1 MGMDDTDQREKTEM
15 IVSCGEA
22 LIDFLPVKDAAGN
35 DSYQPKVG
43 GSPYNVALTAGRLG
57 NHTGFLGG
65 ISTDFFGEMLVE
77 ELKRSL
83 VSLKYVGFSARPTTL
98 AFVSLLHDEPQYAF
112 FDENSAGRLHDPAA
126 HEPIGDEVEAIHF
139 GSISLIPEPSVSRLA
154 AVMDANRGKRVLCYD
169 PNVRPT
175 LIHDRDA
182 FIANVEKFAHG
193 ADIVKI
199 SGADL
204 EWLYPGVEAETVASG
219 WLAAG
224 TGLVVVTRGGN
235 GVTAYTPSGSVFSP
249 VIPVIIA
256 DTVGA
261 GDSFTGGLLARLS
274 EKGHLTIDGVRNIDP
289 AALKDALDF
298 ANRVAAIT
306 CSRAGANPPWRS
318 ELVEAEA

>member
-1 MGMDDTDQREKTEM
+1 M

-22 LIDFLPVKDAAGN
+22 LIDFLPVKDANGN

-43 GSPYNVALTAGRLG
+43 GSPYNVALTTGRLG
-57 NHTGFLGG
+57 NPTGFLGG
-65 ISTDFFGEMLVE
+65 ISTDFFGEMLAE
-77 ELKRSL
+77 ELERSQ
-83 VSLKYVGFSARPTTL
+83 VSLKYAGRSARPTTL

-126 HEPIGDEVEAIHF
+126 HEPIGDEVEALHF
-139 GSISLIPEPSVSRLA
+139 GSISLIPEPIVGRLA

-182 FIANVEKFAHG
+182 FCARVEQFAHG

-204 EWLYPGVEAETVASG
+204 EWLHPGIEADEIAAG
-219 WLAAG
+219 WLEAG
-224 TGLVVVTRGGN
+224 AGLVVVTRGGN
-235 GVTAYTPSGSVFSP
+235 GVTAYTSTGTVFSP
-249 VIPVIIA
+249 VVPVVIA

-274 EKGHLTIDGVRNIDP
+274 EKGLLTIDGVRNIDH

-306 CSRAGANPPWRS
+306 CSRAGANPPWRH
-318 ELVEAEA
+318 ELVA

>member
-1 MGMDDTDQREKTEM
+1 M

-22 LIDFLPVKDAAGN
+22 LIDFLPVKDVNGN

-43 GSPYNVALTAGRLG
+43 GSPYNVALTTGRLG
-57 NHTGFLGG
+57 IPTGFLGG
-65 ISTDFFGEMLVE
+65 ISTDFFGELLAE
-77 ELKRSL
+77 ELERSQ
-83 VSLKYVGFSARPTTL
+83 VSLKYTGRSARPTTL

-112 FDENSAGRLHDPAA
+112 FDENSAGRLHDPAI
-126 HEPIGDEVEAIHF
+126 HEPVGDEVEALHF
-139 GSISLIPEPSVSRLA
+139 GSISLIPEPIVDRLA

-182 FIANVEKFAHG
+182 FSARVEQFAHG

-204 EWLYPGVEAETVASG
+204 EWLHPGVDPETVAAG

-224 TGLVVVTRGGN
+224 AGLVVVTRGGN
-235 GVTAYTPSGSVFSP
+235 GVTAYTPTGSVFSP
-249 VIPVIIA
+249 VVPVTIA

-274 EKGHLTIDGVRNIDP
+274 EKGHLTIDGVRKIDH

-306 CSRAGANPPWRS
+306 CSRAGANPPWRH
-318 ELVEAEA
+318 ELAA

>member
-1 MGMDDTDQREKTEM
+1 M

-22 LIDFLPVKDAAGN
+22 LIDFLPVKDANGN

-43 GSPYNVALTAGRLG
+43 GSPYNVALTTGRLG
-57 NHTGFLGG
+57 IPTGFLGG
-65 ISTDFFGEMLVE
+65 ISTDFFGEMLAE
-77 ELKRSL
+77 ELERSQ
-83 VSLKYVGFSARPTTL
+83 VSLKYAGRSARPTTL
-98 AFVSLLHDEPQYAF
+98 AFVSLAHDEPQYAF

-126 HEPIGDEVEAIHF
+126 HEPVGDEVEALHF
-139 GSISLIPEPSVSRLA
+139 GSISLIPEPIVDRLA
-154 AVMDANRGKRVLCYD
+154 AVMDVNRGKRVICYD

-182 FIANVEKFAHG
+182 FIARVEAFAKG

-204 EWLYPGVEAETVASG
+204 EWLYPGVDAEKVAAG

-235 GVTAYTPSGSVFSP
+235 GVTAYTPTGTVFSP
-249 VIPVIIA
+249 IVPVTIA

-274 EKGHLTIDGVRNIDP
+274 EKGLLSIGGVRNIDH
-289 AALKDALDF
+289 AALKDSLDF
-298 ANRVAAIT
+298 ANRVASIT
-306 CSRAGANPPWRS
+306 CSRAGANPPWRH
-318 ELVEAEA
+318 ELAA

>member
-35 DSYQPKVG
+35 DSYQPKAG
-43 GSPYNVALTAGRLG
+43 GSPYNVALTTGRLG
-57 NHTGFLGG
+57 IPTGFLGG
-65 ISTDFFGEMLVE
+65 ISTDFFGEMLAE
-77 ELKRSL
+77 ELKRSQ
-83 VSLKYVGFSARPTTL
+83 VSLKYAGFSARPTTL

-112 FDENSAGRLHDPAA
+112 FDENTAGRLHDPAI
-126 HEPIGDEVEAIHF
+126 HEPIGDDVEALHF
-139 GSISLIPEPSVSRLA
+139 GSFSLATEPFATRLA
-154 AVMDANRGKRVLCYD
+154 LIMDQNRGKRVICYD

-175 LIHDRDA
+175 LIADRPTFEA
-182 FIANVEKFAHG
+182 RVELFAHG

-204 EWLYPGVEAETVASG
+204 EWLHPGVDVETIAKG
-219 WLAAG
+219 WLAGGA
-224 TGLVVVTRGGN
+224 GLVVVTRGGN
-235 GVTAYTPSGSVFSP
+235 GVTAYMPSGSVFSP
-249 VIPVIIA
+249 VIPVTIA

>member
-1 MGMDDTDQREKTEM
+1 MSFM

-22 LIDFLPVKDAAGN
+22 LIDFLPVKDANGN

-43 GSPYNVALTAGRLG
+43 GSPYNVALTTGRLG
-57 NHTGFLGG
+57 NPTGFLGG
-65 ISTDFFGEMLVE
+65 ISTDFFGEMLAE
-77 ELKRSL
+77 ELERSQ
-83 VSLKYVGFSARPTTL
+83 VSLKYAGRSARPTTL

-126 HEPIGDEVEAIHF
+126 HEPIGDEVEALHF
-139 GSISLIPEPSVSRLA
+139 GSISLIPEPIVGRLA

-182 FIANVEKFAHG
+182 FCALVEQFAHG

-204 EWLYPGVEAETVASG
+204 EWLHPGIEADEIAAG
-219 WLAAG
+219 WLEAG
-224 TGLVVVTRGGN
+224 AGLVVVTRGGN
-235 GVTAYTPSGSVFSP
+235 GVTAYTSTGTVFSP
-249 VIPVIIA
+249 VVPVVIA

-274 EKGHLTIDGVRNIDP
+274 EKGLLTIDGVRNIDH

-306 CSRAGANPPWRS
+306 CSRAGANPPWRH
-318 ELVEAEA
+318 ELVA

>member
-1 MGMDDTDQREKTEM
+1 M

-22 LIDFLPVKDAAGN
+22 LIDFLPVKDVNGN

-43 GSPYNVALTAGRLG
+43 GSPYNVALTTGRLG
-57 NHTGFLGG
+57 VPTGFLGG
-65 ISTDFFGEMLVE
+65 ISTDFFGEMLAE
-77 ELKRSL
+77 ELARSQ
-83 VSLKYVGFSARPTTL
+83 VSLKYAGRSARPTTL
-98 AFVSLLHDEPQYAF
+98 AFVSLAHDEPQYAF
-112 FDENSAGRLHDPAA
+112 FDENSAGRLHDPAD
-126 HEPIGDEVEAIHF
+126 HEPIGDEVEAMHF
-139 GSISLIPEPSVSRLA
+139 GSISLIPEPIVDRLA
-154 AVMDANRGKRVLCYD
+154 AVMAANRGKRVICYD

-182 FIANVEKFAHG
+182 FTARVETFARG

-204 EWLYPGVEAETVASG
+204 EWLHPGVDAEQIAGG

-235 GVTAYTPSGSVFSP
+235 GVTAYTPTGSVFSP
-249 VIPVIIA
+249 VVPVTIA

-274 EKGHLTIDGVRNIDP
+274 EKGLLSIGGVRGIDH
-289 AALKDALDF
+289 AALKEALDF

-306 CSRAGANPPWRS
+306 CSRAGANPPWRH
-318 ELVEAEA
+318 ELAA

>member
-1 MGMDDTDQREKTEM
+1 M

-22 LIDFLPVKDAAGN
+22 LIDFLPVKDANGN

-43 GSPYNVALTAGRLG
+43 GSPYNVALTTGRLG
-57 NHTGFLGG
+57 IPTGFLGG
-65 ISTDFFGEMLVE
+65 ISTDFFGEMLAE
-77 ELKRSL
+77 ELERSQ
-83 VSLKYVGFSARPTTL
+83 VSLKYAGRSARPTTL
-98 AFVSLLHDEPQYAF
+98 AFVSLAHDEPQYAF

-126 HEPIGDEVEAIHF
+126 HEPVGDEVEALHF
-139 GSISLIPEPSVSRLA
+139 GSISLIPEPIVDRLA
-154 AVMDANRGKRVLCYD
+154 AVMDANRGKRVICYD

-182 FIANVEKFAHG
+182 FTARVEAFAKG

-204 EWLYPGVEAETVASG
+204 EWLYPGVDAEKVAAG

-224 TGLVVVTRGGN
+224 TGFVVVTRGGN
-235 GVTAYTPSGSVFSP
+235 GVTAYTPTGTVFSP
-249 VIPVIIA
+249 IVPVIIA

-274 EKGHLTIDGVRNIDP
+274 EKGLLSIGGVRNIDH
-289 AALKDALDF
+289 AALKDSLDF
-298 ANRVAAIT
+298 ANRVASIT
-306 CSRAGANPPWRS
+306 CSRAGANPPWRH
-318 ELVEAEA
+318 ELAA

>member
-1 MGMDDTDQREKTEM
+1 M

-22 LIDFLPVKDAAGN
+22 LIDFLPVKDTGGN

-43 GSPYNVALTAGRLG
+43 GSPYNVALTTGRLG
-57 NHTGFLGG
+57 IPTGFLGG
-65 ISTDFFGEMLVE
+65 ISTDFFGELLVE
-77 ELKRSL
+77 ELKRSQ
-83 VSLKYVGFSARPTTL
+83 VSLKYTGLSARPTTL

-126 HEPIGDEVEAIHF
+126 HEPVGDEVEALHF
-139 GSISLIPEPSVSRLA
+139 GSISLIPEPIVDRLA
-154 AVMDANRGKRVLCYD
+154 AVMDANRGKRVICYD

-175 LIHDRDA
+175 LIQHRDA
-182 FIANVEKFAHG
+182 FCARVEQFAHG

-204 EWLYPGVEAETVASG
+204 EWLHPGVDVETIAKG
-219 WLAAG
+219 WLASG

-235 GVTAYTPSGSVFSP
+235 GVTAYTPTGSVFSP
-249 VIPVIIA
+249 VIPVTIA

-289 AALKDALDF
+289 VSLKDALDF

-306 CSRAGANPPWRS
+306 CSRAGANPPWRN
-318 ELVEAEA
+318 ELVEADV